1 MLCVQPNTLFKIN
14 KLKNIYI
21 YISLRDHY
29 YRWIHT
35 VTSCLFC
42 CSLSHVR
49 LFATPWTVACQA
61 SLSFTTSWSLLKL
74 MSIALMMPSNHL
86 ILCRLFLLL
95 PSNFPSI
102 GVFSSCFLLSKGC
115 QRILIPVY
123 LNLFN
128 QSPAAQ
134 YLRYFVSFRISKKT
148 TLNKLLLLW
157 SNILQ
162 G

>member
-1 MLCVQPNTLFKIN
+1 MQILLILRKTDVQ
-14 KLKNIYI
+14 
-21 YISLRDHY
+21 
-29 YRWIHT
+29 RWQFFSNSS
-35 VTSCLFC
+35 VVFVVQ
-42 CSLSHVR
+42 SLSGVW
-49 LFATPWTVACQA
+49 LLATPWTAACQT

-86 ILCRLFLLL
+86 ILCHPFLFL

-102 GVFSSCFLLSKGC
+102 RVFSSCFLLSKGC

-123 LNLFN
+123 LNFFN